1 MKERLQQRVHELDPL
16 PELLRTNELKLQDA
30 SERSAL
36 LEKRNAELQ
45 RNIQELN
52 DKVREEWAIRVGG
65 QHFPKDCLCRLQLT
79 QHMDLE
85 ERTREKMHAL
95 QDENRQLISRIES
108 LEKCASLLL
117 QILYRE

>member
-52 DKVREEWAIRVGG
+52 DKVM
-65 QHFPKDCLCRLQLT
+65 KQLG
-79 QHMDLE
+79 
-85 ERTREKMHAL
+85 
-95 QDENRQLISRIES
+95 
-108 LEKCASLLL
+108 
-117 QILYRE
+117 

>member
-52 DKVREEWAIRVGG
+52 DKVSEESSV
-65 QHFPKDCLCRLQLT
+65 FRLIVCS
-79 QHMDLE
+79 H
-85 ERTREKMHAL
+85 
-95 QDENRQLISRIES
+95 
-108 LEKCASLLL
+108 LLSCTVDK
-117 QILYRE
+117 YSV